1 MSEQM
6 KRVDVKR
13 VLRRRWPA
21 VVTEALREYDP
32 GDAALLKLERETGS
46 PAQMAMMLRLA
57 AIAHQVDFP
66 CDANYRGWVN

>member
-6 KRVDVKR
+6 KRI
-13 VLRRRWPA
+13 LRRRWPA

-32 GDAALLKLERETGS
+32 GDVALLKLERETHS
-46 PAQMAMMLRLA
+46 PKQMAMLLRLA

-66 CDANYRGWVN
+66 RDANHRGWVN